1 MSKVLH
7 FPSIYFTRIKKTFK
21 ARFIFATTAIVL
33 GAALQ
38 NDVYISGFLAIT
50 AIEALF
56 VLKNS

>member
-1 MSKVLH
+1 MSKVLN
-7 FPSIYFTRIKKTFK
+7 FPSTYFKRIKNTFK
-21 ARFIFATTAIVL
+21 ARFIFATTAIAL

-38 NDVYISGFLAIT
+38 NDAYISVFLAIT